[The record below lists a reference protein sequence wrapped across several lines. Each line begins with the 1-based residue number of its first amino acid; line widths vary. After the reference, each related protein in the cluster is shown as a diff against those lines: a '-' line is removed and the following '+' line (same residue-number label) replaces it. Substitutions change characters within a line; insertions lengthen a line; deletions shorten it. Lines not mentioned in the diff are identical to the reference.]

1 MKCAF
6 GVDVGGTAIKIGL
19 IGADGSMPMKWEIP
33 TRVDDTGSEVLPDI
47 AEFVHARRE
56 ELKNTYEIEGVG
68 LGVPGPVD
76 DRGLVVTSVNLHW
89 KKPLDAAG
97 VLSKLLEGFPVG
109 VVNDANAAALG
120 EAWLGAGRGAGEVVM
135 VTLGTGVGGG
145 VIHEGRIITGVQGA
159 AGEIG
164 HLCVNPK
171 EVIPCNCG
179 RCGCLEQYA
188 SATGVVRLA
197 REALAASKKKSVL
210 RQGALT
216 AKAVWDGVK
225 AGDALAIQVAE
236 QFGFYL
242 GWGLALVAGV
252 LNPAVFVIGGGMS
265 KAGEVMLPY
274 IEKNYRAMALS
285 ASAHAKICLATLGN
299 DAGMFGA
306 GRLMLRAG
314 EDRV

>member
-19 IGADGSMPMKWEIP
+19 IGADGSIQMKWEIP

-47 AEFVHARRE
+47 ASFVRKRRE
-56 ELKNTYEIEGVG
+56 ELGDSYEIVGLG

-76 DRGLVVTSVNLHW
+76 DTGMVLTSVNLHW
-89 KKPLDAAG
+89 KAPLDAAG
-97 VLSKLLEGFPVG
+97 ILSELLGGLPVA

-120 EAWLGAGRGAGEVVM
+120 EAWKGAAAGCSDVVM
-135 VTLGTGVGGG
+135 ITLGTGVGGG
-145 VIHEGRIITGVQGA
+145 VIHAGKVVTGVNGA

-171 EVIPCNCG
+171 EVVSCNCG

-197 REALAASKKKSVL
+197 REALGASQKQSML
-210 RQGALT
+210 RDGPIT
-216 AKAVWDGVK
+216 AKTIWDAVK
-225 AGDALAIQVAE
+225 AGDVLATQVAE

-242 GWGLALVAGV
+242 GWGLALAAGV
-252 LNPAVFVIGGGMS
+252 INPEVFVIGGGMS
-265 KAGEVMLPY
+265 RAGDVILPY
-274 IEKNYRAMALS
+274 IEKNYRVMALS
-285 ASAHAKICLATLGN
+285 ASAHAKVCLATLGN
-299 DAGMFGA
+299 DAGMIGA
-306 GRLMLRAG
+306 SRMIL
-314 EDRV
+314 ETYS